1 MALVVTQAL
10 AVKVDCLLVLAALA
24 VLGLEAEVAA
34 VMFRHQAVFLL
45 LASAPALAVA
55 LAFTV
60 KAPTGRLGR
69 LLWGAGAAKAALA
82 AQTEVVSAI
91 VMALVAGLTAVA
103 ICSGV
108 IKHLAPMEIERVKE
122 PFVSYGVSAALV
134 EPPHSHQ
141 QMSALNFLEI
151 T

>member
-1 MALVVTQAL
+1 ML
-10 AVKVDCLLVLAALA
+10 AVKAVGLLVLAALA
-24 VLGLEAEVAA
+24 VPGLEAEVAA
-34 VMFRHQAVFLL
+34 AMSRHQAVFLL

-91 VMALVAGLTAVA
+91 VMALVAGLTAAV
-103 ICSGV
+103 ICFGATS
-108 IKHLAPMEIERVKE
+108 HLAPTEIERVKE
-122 PFVSYGVSAALV
+122 PFVLYGVSAALV

-141 QMSALNFLEI
+141 LMSALNFLEI